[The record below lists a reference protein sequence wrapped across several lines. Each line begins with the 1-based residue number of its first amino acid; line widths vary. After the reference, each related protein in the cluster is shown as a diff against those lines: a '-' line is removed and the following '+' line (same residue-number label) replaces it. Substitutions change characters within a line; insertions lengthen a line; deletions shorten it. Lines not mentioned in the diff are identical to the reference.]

1 MFRTR
6 WLSELKPSSGAS
18 GTSDRLL
25 RAKGLKK
32 TQEIAKEDKV
42 SCMVISPGHAFM
54 TFIECCHF
62 TVDDLHELHSP
73 QATEL
78 FLRAVKEEQNG
89 AFYEGMY
96 VRFMGNNEMKS
107 TKG

>member
-1 MFRTR
+1 
-6 WLSELKPSSGAS
+6 
-18 GTSDRLL
+18 
-25 RAKGLKK
+25 
-32 TQEIAKEDKV
+32 
-42 SCMVISPGHAFM
+42 MVISPGDAFM
-54 TFIECCHF
+54 TFIECCYF

-96 VRFMGNNEMKS
+96 VRFMVNNEMKKCYKNHK
-107 TKG
+107 KGNESKAMTN